1 MQNMAIH
8 EISVTRKE
16 AVYGAEISIKPENA
30 SDESAFQVR
39 LPGNIQNGTVLR
51 CMNSGTGDDFFIRIV
66 IADE

>member
-8 EISVTRKE
+8 EISVTREE
-16 AVYGAEISIKPENA
+16 AIHGAEISIKPA
-30 SDESAFQVR
+30 DAPDEAAFQVR

-51 CMNSGTGDDFFIRIV
+51 CVNSGSGDNFFIRIV